1 MARATE
7 GSLLICKQ
15 CLLFTFATDLFPCR
29 NKGYLLP
36 YKNGQQKLAEF
47 FLPFLQSIDLTC
59 VLHFL
64 QIVLLIPRLP
74 LNCATASSADC
85 CFLLLN
91 FKKTITRIKNTGEQP
106 GTFFHLYGLHVAEEN
121 EERHRLLLL
130 QNIDYLCYNNKS
142 VHNIK
147 DTKQK

>member
-1 MARATE
+1 MATATE
-7 GSLLICKQ
+7 ASLLICKQ

-36 YKNGQQKLAEF
+36 YKNEQQKMADF
-47 FLPFLQSIDLTC
+47 FLPSLQSIGLTC

-74 LNCATASSADC
+74 LNFVTASLADC

-91 FKKTITRIKNTGEQP
+91 FKK
-106 GTFFHLYGLHVAEEN
+106 
-121 EERHRLLLL
+121 
-130 QNIDYLCYNNKS
+130 
-142 VHNIK
+142 
-147 DTKQK
+147 KQQ